1 MCVSAPD
8 LNSQPLDAIPAVF
21 LMGPTASG
29 KTGLAFRIASE
40 FPCEII
46 SVDSV
51 MIYRGMDIGSAK
63 PGRKILQ
70 ACPHHLIDIL
80 DPVEIYSAASFR
92 ADALRLIR
100 EVHSRKHIPLL
111 VGGTMLYF
119 STLQR
124 GLANMPGAN
133 ARIRERIS
141 QMAAGQGWETVHAR
155 LAEVDPKAASHIHPN
170 DPQRIQRALEV
181 YEASGIPI
189 SVWHAKSKIPGPAF
203 RALKMA
209 LVPEDR
215 GVLHQRIQQRFDAM
229 LAGGFLGEVEAL
241 WRRKELHSGLPAM
254 RSVGY
259 RQAWKYLAGE
269 CSYEIMREKAVI
281 ATRQLAKR
289 QLTWLRRETGLTRVC
304 AEQYNIGDICH
315 TIHSHIGTLNCYTT
329 GAPDR

>member
-1 MCVSAPD
+1 
-8 LNSQPLDAIPAVF
+8 
-21 LMGPTASG
+21 MGPTASG
-29 KTGLAFRIASE
+29 KTALALKIAAE
-40 FPCEII
+40 FPCEVI

-51 MIYRGMDIGSAK
+51 MVYRDMNIGSAK
-63 PGRKILQ
+63 PDSETLQ

-80 DPVEIYSAASFR
+80 DPVEIYSAANFR
-92 ADALRLIR
+92 TDALRLIR
-100 EVHSRKHIPLL
+100 EIHNRKRIPLL

-124 GLANMPGAN
+124 GLSNMPGAN
-133 ARIRERIS
+133 ARIREKINH
-141 QMAAGQGWETVHAR
+141 MAARQGWETMHTR
-155 LAEVDPKAASHIHPN
+155 LAEVDPEAASHIHPN

-189 SVWHAKSKIPGPAF
+189 SVWHAKSGVPGPTF
-203 RALKMA
+203 RALKIA

-215 GVLHQRIQQRFDAM
+215 SVLHQRIRQRFDAM
-229 LAGGFLGEVEAL
+229 LADGFLSEAERL

-269 CSYEIMREKAVI
+269 CSYEAMREQAVI

-289 QLTWLRRETGLTRVC
+289 QLTWLRREADLTRVC
-304 AEQYNIGDICH
+304 AGQYDIGDICH
-315 TIHSHIGTLNCYTT
+315 TIHSHIGTPNWYTT
-329 GAPDR
+329 GIPNW